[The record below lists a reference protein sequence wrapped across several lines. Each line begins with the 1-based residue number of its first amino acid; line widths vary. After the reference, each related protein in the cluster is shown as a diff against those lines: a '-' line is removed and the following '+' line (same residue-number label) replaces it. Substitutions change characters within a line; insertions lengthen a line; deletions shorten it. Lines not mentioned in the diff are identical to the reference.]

1 MNNVIIFVLHNEQEV
16 LNKIYAGPSVKKI
29 NLNDLNLDPKYAN
42 NSLAEN
48 RFFVYL
54 SENIDILKDY
64 DYIGVCSASWDFKY
78 KTLNKNSNVIELGKI
93 PELAE
98 EFDNPFIY
106 VPSFVKDW
114 YNESIFNHAG
124 MEVYIDELLK
134 RNNFKSTGNSFYSN
148 NFICKRSIFI
158 NFIKW
163 WKVEFDYFFKKY
175 RYTYHYNSENYENYK
190 PDVNCSYFYERLTIS
205 YFANKKYNIFQLDPK
220 KIIMPDVLKKNR
232 TILARE
238 KNIKKFNDNSK
249 LF

>member
-42 NSLAEN
+42 NALAEN

-93 PELAE
+93 TELAE

>member
-1 MNNVIIFVLHNEQEV
+1 MNNIIIFALHNEKKI
-16 LNKIYAGPSVKKI
+16 LNTIYDDPSIKKI
-29 NLNDLNLDPKYAN
+29 NLNDLKLEPKYAD

-48 RFFVYL
+48 RFFIYL
-54 SENIDILKDY
+54 HENIDILNNY
-64 DYIGVCSASWDFKY
+64 DYIGVCSASWNFKY
-78 KTLNKNSNVIELGKI
+78 KTLNQNSNVIKLEKI

-98 EFDNPFIY
+98 EFKNSFVY

-124 MEVYIDELLK
+124 IEVYIDELLK
-134 RNNFKSTGNSFYSN
+134 RNNFKKTGNSFYSN
-148 NFICKRSIFI
+148 NFICKRSIFV

-175 RYTYHYNSENYENYK
+175 RYKYYYNSENYNNYK
-190 PDVNCSYFYERLTIS
+190 SHVDCSYFYERLTIA

-220 KIIMPDVLKKNR
+220 KMIMPDILKKNKA
-232 TILARE
+232 ILARE
-238 KNIKKFNDNSK
+238 KNIKNFNDNSK